1 LVDFAASLAKAAA
14 AAWRTRGTFPQYD
27 PRRTFRLGDHLYAK
41 EASMGTS
48 DDSFFARTDSD
59 INIAFEDDSKQGEL
73 PHYSFGVVGYGSAGG
88 VVGCGGPAMTR
99 LLGPYSTF
107 AGVHGT
113 AQDFTGVAGTS
124 VNHVGVYG
132 QVEDNFSVSDGIHAG
147 VLGTAQTQPGVVG
160 FSQNG
165 FGVQGVSPGSVG
177 VRGESSLGF
186 GMHGTSDEDSGVFGV
201 SIPVGPVV
209 PNTSNI
215 AGVVGSSDR
224 QHGVIGTSNANVG
237 VIGFSNNIGVLGF
250 TTTPGALAGQFIGDV
265 EIDGNLT
272 VTGSFPKGCAVPF
285 PDGTHRTLYC
295 MESPEVWFEDF
306 GAAKLKRGRAVV
318 TLDADFAKVI
328 KRGDYKVF
336 LTPEGDCRGLYVRR
350 KSAASFE
357 VRELTAG
364 KSAIAF
370 SYRIVGR
377 RKDVRGRKRFAK
389 FDMRVSP
396 PAPRARR
403 PAPTRAAFIAE
414 LERQARARATPSMR
428 RSDRKVAAMPP
439 AILIPGT

>member
-1 LVDFAASLAKAAA
+1 MATDFA
-14 AAWRTRGTFPQYD
+14 
-27 PRRTFRLGDHLYAK
+27 
-41 EASMGTS
+41 
-48 DDSFFARTDSD
+48 FFADGSQEGSSS
-59 INIAFEDDSKQGEL
+59 AFANEL
-73 PHYSFGVVGYGSAGG
+73 AGGPGGSLDYDWGMVAYGSNGG
-88 VVGCGGPAMTR
+88 VVGCGGPPMTR

-132 QVEDNFSVSDGIHAG
+132 QVEHVEVLPFPLPSNLHAG
-147 VLGTAQTQPGVVG
+147 VLGTALTQPGVLG
-160 FSQNG
+160 ISESG
-165 FGVQGVSPGSVG
+165 PGVEGSGLKRTGVYGSSGYDAGVTAQSFAGVG
-177 VRGESSLGF
+177 VFAGSY
-186 GMHGTSDEDSGVFGV
+186 MEDGVFGK
-201 SIPVGPVV
+201 SGLDSGPVV

-215 AGVVGSSDR
+215 AGVVGSSGQ
-224 QHGVIGTSNANVG
+224 QHGVIGTSKASVG
-237 VIGFSNNIGVLGF
+237 VVGFSNNIGVLGY
-250 TTTPGALAGQFIGDV
+250 TTTPGALAGLFIGDV

-272 VTGSFPKGCAVPF
+272 VKGTFPKGCAVPF
-285 PDGTHRTLYC
+285 PDGTYRTLYC

-306 GAAKLKRGRAVV
+306 GAAKLKRGRVIV
-318 TLDADFAKVI
+318 KLDADFAKVI

-350 KSAASFE
+350 KSAANFE
-357 VRELTAG
+357 VREFMSG
-364 KSAIAF
+364 KSSVAF

-377 RKDVRGRKRFAK
+377 RKDVRGRRRFAK
-389 FDMRVSP
+389 FDESVPP
-396 PAPRARR
+396 PARRARR

-439 AILIPGT
+439 AILIPRRRRPPARQHRAPKMPSR